1 MGSAFYLWLV
11 EIEDALLRMIEGVFR
26 FITEGLWEWVCHF
39 VVDTLGPVTV
49 RLARV
54 TGLACLWLFIVFGP
68 LMVGFRFGLPGWWG
82 FVCVVWFGLAIIGSI
97 WGLRR
102 LVKRA
107 TASTAGSRMAALKG
121 FASRKML
128 RKLSRMNAGQNPAAK
143 Q

>member
-1 MGSAFYLWLV
+1 
-11 EIEDALLRMIEGVFR
+11 MIEGVFR
-26 FITEGLWEWVCHF
+26 FITEGLWEWVYRF

-54 TGLACLWLFIVFGP
+54 TGLGCLWLFIVFGP
-68 LMVGFRFGLPGWWG
+68 AMVGARFGLPWWWG
-82 FVCVVWFGLAIIGSI
+82 FGCVAWMALSITGSI

-102 LVKRA
+102 IVKRA

-121 FASRKML
+121 FVSRKML
-128 RKLSRMNAGQNPAAK
+128 RKLSRMNVGQNPAAK